1 MGLNDPQWGNKNS
14 GGPPDLEELLRKLN
28 EKVAA
33 MMGGKGNG
41 GKPAGSGG
49 TAKGFGGG
57 IGLIAAIAALI
68 WLGSGFYIVDASQR
82 GVVLRFGKLVETT
95 QPGPRWHLPFPV
107 ETVEIV
113 NLSQVR
119 TVEVG
124 YRDNVKNKM
133 LKESLMLTDDENII
147 DIQFAVQYFLKDP
160 ADYLFNNRMPDENV
174 RQAAETAI
182 REVVGKN
189 KMDFVLYEGREQVAA
204 SATKLIQEIL
214 DRYKSGILISKVTM
228 QNAQPPEQVQA
239 AFDDAVKAGQDRE
252 RQKNEGQA
260 YANDVVPRARGT
272 AARLIQEA
280 DGYKQSVIAN
290 AEGDAS
296 RFKQILVEYD
306 KAPAVTRE
314 RMYLDMMQQVMGNIS
329 KVMVDQKNGNSLLYL
344 PLDKLMES
352 TRCHRCRQPR
362 RPPPMRPVTSQSSDN
377 TAAQRASDSL
387 RSREQGGT
395 PMNKN
400 IGNILIGA
408 VVVLVLLEHEHV
420 RGGSAPERDRVPAG
434 RGGQRQIG
442 PRACISRC
450 R

>member
-1 MGLNDPQWGNKNS
+1 MGLNDPQWGKKNS
-14 GGPPDLEELLRKLN
+14 GGPPDLDELLRKLN
-28 EKVAA
+28 AKVAA
-33 MMGGKGNG
+33 MLGGKGG
-41 GKPAGSGG
+41 KGGEGKPGG
-49 TAKGFGGG
+49 GMPMKNFGGG

-82 GVVLRFGKLVETT
+82 GVVLRFGKLLEMT

-147 DIQFAVQYFLKDP
+147 DIQFAVQYFLSDP

-214 DRYKSGILISKVTM
+214 DRYKSGILISKLTM

-272 AARLIQEA
+272 AARLIQESE
-280 DGYKQSVIAN
+280 GYRQSVIAN

-296 RFKQILVEYD
+296 RFKQILVEYE

-314 RMYLDMMQQVMGNIS
+314 RMYLDTMQQVMSNIS

-344 PLDKLMES
+344 PLDKLVES
-352 TRCHRCRQPR
+352 TRTAAAATEAPAALV
-362 RPPPMRPVTSQSSDN
+362 PVPVTSQSSDN
-377 TAAQRASDSL
+377 TAAQRARDSL
-387 RSREQGGT
+387 LS
-395 PMNKN
+395 
-400 IGNILIGA
+400 
-408 VVVLVLLEHEHV
+408 
-420 RGGSAPERDRVPAG
+420 RDREA
-434 RGGQRQIG
+434 R
-442 PRACISRC
+442 
-450 R
+450 

>member
-33 MMGGKGNG
+33 MMGGKGGKGGNG
-41 GKPAGSGG
+41 SEAKPGSNGPV
-49 TAKGFGGG
+49 KGFGPG
-57 IGLIAAIAALI
+57 IGLIAAVAALI
-68 WLGSGFYIVDASQR
+68 WIGSGFYIVDASQR
-82 GVVLRFGKLVETT
+82 GVVLRFGKLVEVTE
-95 QPGPRWHLPFPV
+95 PGPRWHLPFPV
-107 ETVEIV
+107 ETAEIV

-133 LKESLMLTDDENII
+133 LKESLMLTEDENII
-147 DIQFAVQYFLKDP
+147 DIQFAVQYFLNDP

-182 REVVGKN
+182 REVVGKS

-204 SATKLIQEIL
+204 TATKLMQEIL
-214 DRYKSGILISKVTM
+214 DRYKSGILISKLTM

-260 YANDVVPRARGT
+260 YANDVIPRASGT
-272 AARLIQEA
+272 AARLVQEA
-280 DGYKQSVIAN
+280 EGYKQSVIAN

-296 RFKQILVEYD
+296 RFKQILVEYE

-352 TRCHRCRQPR
+352 TRGGAAAGALPA
-362 RPPPMRPVTSQSSDN
+362 TSQSSDN
-377 TAAQRASDSL
+377 TAAQRARDSL
-387 RSREQGGT
+387 LG
-395 PMNKN
+395 
-400 IGNILIGA
+400 
-408 VVVLVLLEHEHV
+408 
-420 RGGSAPERDRVPAG
+420 RDRET
-434 RGGQRQIG
+434 R
-442 PRACISRC
+442 
-450 R
+450 